1 MAPQTHTRY
10 RVQRLIRKGEWLE
23 RNGDALV
30 AFFDALDSAHDEL
43 LEVQDMEAVS
53 YVTGNMM
60 APIKA
65 LFHLTLELRHD
76 SMCRGIQRGTDVTL
90 HHPYACEGWGD
101 PKEYES
107 SSRLLSPR
115 TFRHR
120 KSLNVSAPKSTSPTD
135 GSQKPLSRT

>member
-90 HHPYACEGWGD
+90 HHPYACEG
-101 PKEYES
+101 KEYE
-107 SSRLLSPR
+107 
-115 TFRHR
+115 
-120 KSLNVSAPKSTSPTD
+120 VVIEAPKPKDIPTQEEFERVRAEVD
-135 GSQKPLSRT
+135 ITN